1 MTDPTPTTPAA
12 PPRTIRQRVRVR
24 FRKQADLRLI
34 SHRDLVRTWERL
46 FRRAGLRLS
55 LSEGFHPKA
64 RMSFPS
70 ALGLGIAGLD
80 EVMEFELAEYV
91 PAEPL
96 RQRLAAQAPAGLAI
110 TDLQLLAPGQRKAQ
124 IRRTA
129 YQLPIP
135 EARRASLAAEVQRL
149 QTEPARW
156 VTRDQRQAPFDLKA
170 LLESLAYREGVL
182 TFRLQADGQ
191 VGVRPR
197 EVLAALGVADLE
209 QSGFDLTRTA
219 VELTPGSNLNS
230 SVEENPDHE
239 EGNADQCVPAGRMP
253 DRDH

>member
-1 MTDPTPTTPAA
+1 MTDATPTTPTA
-12 PPRTIRQRVRVR
+12 PPRPIRQRIRVR
-24 FRKQADLRLI
+24 FRKEADLRLI

-80 EVMEFELAEYV
+80 EVMEFELAEYI

-96 RQRLAAQAPAGLAI
+96 RQRLAAQSPAGLAI
-110 TDLQLLAPGQRKAQ
+110 TDLQILAPQQRKAQ
-124 IRRTA
+124 IRRTE

-135 EARRASLAAEVQRL
+135 ESRRANLAEQVQQL
-149 QTEPARW
+149 QAEPAHW
-156 VTRDQRQAPFDLKA
+156 ITRDQRQEPFDLKV
-170 LLESLAYREGVL
+170 LLESLDYREGVL
-182 TFRLQADGQ
+182 TFHLHADGQ

-209 QSGFDLTRTA
+209 QTGFGLTRTA
-219 VELTPGSNLNS
+219 VELTPGSNVNS
-230 SVEENPDHE
+230 SVEENPDYE
-239 EGNADQCVPAGRMP
+239 EGNADQCVPTGGMP
-253 DRDH
+253 DCDH